1 LALKQQSLT
10 LFFQLF
16 LTPVQRQLLHQLQEK
31 SQQLQQAI
39 LRQQTELRQITQQ
52 LNLAKQGA
60 LPIPVMSVSHP
71 VAVTTGMLYYIA
83 NTG

>member
-16 LTPVQRQLLHQLQEK
+16 LTPVQQQLYHQLQEK

-60 LPIPVMSVSHP
+60 LP
-71 VAVTTGMLYYIA
+71 YYALNISLK
-83 NTG
+83 